1 MGKLKCFEIVF
12 ANNKTVYHPGETV
25 TGQCIIELKGG
36 MRMRALRIFIRGI
49 AKVHWTESR
58 STGTRLGSYTEHYN
72 AEIEYF
78 FNRQV
83 LFGGG
88 RLLFNL

>member
-1 MGKLKCFEIVF
+1 MGKLKCFEIIF
-12 ANNKTVYHPGETV
+12 NDNKTVYYPGEKV
-25 TGQCIIELKGG
+25 TGQCIVELKGG
-36 MRMRALRIFIRGI
+36 YMRMRALRIFMRGI

-72 AEIEYF
+72 AEVEYF
-78 FNRQV
+78 FKRQV

-88 RLLFNL
+88 MY